1 VDFIIGK
8 ERKKACLT
16 SSGDTSR
23 EASDSIVEKK
33 EAAGFRLAEPCW
45 ASSVLMFPLIFKPFF
60 PSGFLWGKN
69 FIFTPKL
76 NTEEKTLPPP
86 PCSLRRGQK
95 GSQLLRS
102 KDTGCVAV
110 T

>member
-1 VDFIIGK
+1 MVM
-8 ERKKACLT
+8 
-16 SSGDTSR
+16 
-23 EASDSIVEKK
+23 EKK
-33 EAAGFRLAEPCW
+33 EAAGFGLAEPCW
-45 ASSVLMFPLIFKPFF
+45 ASIVLIFLLIFKPFF

-95 GSQLLRS
+95 GSQLVRS
-102 KDTGCVAV
+102 KDTGGVVV